1 DFELRPVL
9 EDVLEYLA
17 EAAHKK
23 GLEII
28 APIYAEVPHWV
39 AGDPGR
45 LRQVLVNLVG
55 NAVKFTDQGEVTVSV
70 TCVETN
76 ATETVLYFAIS
87 DTGIG
92 IPAEAKKKLFQA
104 FSQVDGST
112 TRTYGRTGLGLAI

>member
-1 DFELRPVL
+1 MRGFRQEL
-9 EDVLEYLA
+9 EDVLECLV
-17 EAAHKK
+17 ESAHKK

-28 APIYAEVPHWV
+28 APIYADVPHWV

-55 NAVKFTDQGEVTVSV
+55 NAVKFTDKGEVALSA

-76 ATETVLYFAIS
+76 PTETMLYFAVS

-92 IPAEAKKKLFQA
+92 
-104 FSQVDGST
+104 
-112 TRTYGRTGLGLAI
+112 